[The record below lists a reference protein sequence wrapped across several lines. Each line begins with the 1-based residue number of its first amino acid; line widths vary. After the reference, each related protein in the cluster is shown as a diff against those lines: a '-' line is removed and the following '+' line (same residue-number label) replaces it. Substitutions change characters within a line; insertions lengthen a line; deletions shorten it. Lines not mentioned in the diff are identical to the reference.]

1 MHMVKFIIMGGTTV
15 GSIHIIIQRVITKQE
30 EL

>member
-1 MHMVKFIIMGGTTV
+1 MCIVKYIIMGGTAV
-15 GSIHIIIQRVITKQE
+15 GSIHIITHRVITKQK